1 MWGQWKYFKGCSPF
15 PFTIFRLGAG
25 SRDFVSAQ
33 EPTHKSSSM
42 LQFSTFVFL
51 GGTPVSNP
59 LKLIKPNI
67 TFWASLVKTHWVIK
81 DRMLSVQFPV
91 LFSGQKKYQ
100 IIGIWKREMA
110 QKKQWSYT
118 ACERWP
124 PKGLSPAVCC
134 LWSYKHWSKE
144 PFLSDLTQ
152 VIGGT

>member
-1 MWGQWKYFKGCSPF
+1 
-15 PFTIFRLGAG
+15 
-25 SRDFVSAQ
+25 
-33 EPTHKSSSM
+33 
-42 LQFSTFVFL
+42 
-51 GGTPVSNP
+51 
-59 LKLIKPNI
+59 
-67 TFWASLVKTHWVIK
+67 
-81 DRMLSVQFPV
+81 MLSLPLHNIQAGRRKQRFCLSSVAHPQEQLHATVFDICLSRRNTSQQSSEAHKTQHNLLGFSGKNTLSNKGQNAFCSMFPV

-110 QKKQWSYT
+110 QKEQWSYT

-124 PKGLSPAVCC
+124 PKGSSPAVCF